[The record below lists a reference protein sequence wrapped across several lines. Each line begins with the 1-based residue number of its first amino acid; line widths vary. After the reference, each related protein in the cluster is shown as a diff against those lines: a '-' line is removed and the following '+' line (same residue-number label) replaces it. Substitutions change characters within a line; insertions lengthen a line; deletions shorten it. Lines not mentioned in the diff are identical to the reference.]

1 MKKCSDSAP
10 IGEADVMQISPRPE
24 KNEGFNKRSQRRIF
38 PTTKK
43 AFLEAMVV
51 EYIGTLKIKRTSRR
65 VVFCPKEPLE
75 IM

>member
-51 EYIGTLKIKRTSRR
+51 HTKR
-65 VVFCPKEPLE
+65 
-75 IM
+75 